1 MPTMAMRT
9 SRWCLFLL
17 VVLASELACTGAPR
31 QRPVKGGPVDT
42 GAGTIASARKFLE
55 GRWTLESFQV
65 SPPGR
70 SPITLTGQGTLNYDD
85 YGNLQIE
92 IRTDDA
98 AADQLRAAGIDI
110 RDNKISSSGRTVI
123 DLQNKTLA
131 YILEGQSAIAAPTG
145 PLSLNRPRYWQV
157 EGDQLTL
164 TTKEADGTVLSVG
177 KWKRLK

>member
-1 MPTMAMRT
+1 
-9 SRWCLFLL
+9 L
-17 VVLASELACTGAPR
+17 VALASHVACTGAPR

-42 GAGTIASARKFLE
+42 GAGTITAARKFLE

-70 SPITLTGQGTLNYDD
+70 SPITLTGQGTLNYDEF
-85 YGNLQIE
+85 GNLQIE

-98 AADQLRAAGIDI
+98 AADQLRAAGIEI
-110 RDNKISSSGRTVI
+110 KDNRISSAGRTVI
-123 DLQNKTLA
+123 DMQKQTLA
-131 YILEGQSAIAAPTG
+131 YVLEGQSPIAAPAG

-164 TTKEADGTVLSVG
+164 TTKEPDGTVLSVG
-177 KWKRLK
+177 KWKRVK